1 MSKHFKQLKLLCCL
15 CLIACLAPISIAAAP
30 NQSKKTAL
38 PKHYSDWLNRD
49 VAYIITR
56 QERQDFLNLASDDAR
71 DKFIEH
77 FWAIRNPVPGSNVNT
92 YKDDVYQR
100 IAYANAH
107 FGIGSG
113 GEGWRSDRGRTYIT
127 LGAPKQIQRYYGAP
141 NMRPFEIWFYSNA
154 SPALPP
160 FFYIVFYQRDNIGDY
175 RYYSPYMDGPDK
187 LVTGTEATNDPQAA
201 LHMIQSAVGP
211 EVAHIAQSLIP
222 GEPLD
227 PNGRISLE
235 SDMLLADVKNF
246 ANQPANVAEL
256 DRRNTLIESVT
267 SRLIVDSNK
276 LDIVLL
282 PVRDDRGLTRLDYAI
297 RLRDP
302 SDLTMTKNE
311 DGRYSYTV
319 EVRVQVFS
327 ADGKTPI
334 FTQEKTV
341 SGTLDKNH
349 FDEIHDRPL
358 GYEGLLPLT
367 PGKYHLDF
375 LFTDWAKKTGFH
387 AVRDVTV
394 PAVTAETFAV
404 PAILPF
410 SAVNPGD
417 RSKDDTTP
425 FEMAGL
431 RFTPMEMSPVLLNP
445 DEPLNV
451 AYQLWAAPQDPSK
464 VGGQKIDVQYGLG
477 QPAIAGTATVLSETV
492 DMGQFSPSGS
502 LVDGKKIPLVDKPA
516 GSYLLTLSLARPG
529 STEKAHASLS
539 FEISG
544 QTPSASPW
552 DVDEPEIDVDL
563 AKGVLDEQRA
573 LCFLAQSDPTQARL
587 WFRSALAKDH
597 ENDVARAH
605 LVEEYYS
612 LSAFSS
618 VVSLYNDVGVT
629 DHTDAITIAEIAE
642 SFLKAGNP
650 AKAASLLQDAI
661 RSAPT
666 NGALYLAL
674 ADCYQHLG
682 KTQEALES
690 TQKGKSLLT
699 SAR

>member
-1 MSKHFKQLKLLCCL
+1 MSKQFKQATLLFCVY
-15 CLIACLAPISIAAAP
+15 LIASLAPVAAAA
-30 NQSKKTAL
+30 NQSKKNPL
-38 PKHYSDWLNRD
+38 SKHYSDWLNHD

-56 QERQDFLNLASDDAR
+56 EERQNFLNLPSDDAR

-77 FWAIRNPVPGSNVNT
+77 FWAVRNPVPGSTVNT
-92 YKDDVYQR
+92 YKDDIYQR

-113 GEGWRSDRGRTYIT
+113 EEGWRTDRGRTYIT

-141 NMRPFEIWFYSNA
+141 NLRPMEIWFYSNA

-160 FFYIVFYQRDNIGDY
+160 FFYIVFYQRDNLGDY

-201 LHMIQSAVGP
+201 LHLIQSSVGP
-211 EVAHIAQSLIP
+211 EVARIAQSLIP

-235 SDMLLADVKNF
+235 SDMLLADLENF

-256 DRRNTLIESVT
+256 DRRNTLIQSVT
-267 SRLIVDSNK
+267 SRLIVDSNT
-276 LDIVLL
+276 LDIVLFPL
-282 PVRDDRGLTRLDYAI
+282 RDDRGLTRLDYAI

-302 SDLTMTKNE
+302 SDLTMTKND
-311 DGRYSYTV
+311 DGTYSYTV

-334 FTQEKTV
+334 FTQEKTA
-341 SGTLDKNH
+341 SGTLDKNR
-349 FDEIHDRPL
+349 FDEIRDHPL
-358 GYEGLLPLT
+358 GYEGILPLT

-387 AVRDVTV
+387 AVRDVTI
-394 PAVTAETFAV
+394 PAVAADSFVV

-410 SAVNPGD
+410 SAVNPVD
-417 RSKDDTTP
+417 RSKDDTVP

-431 RFTPMEMSPVLLNP
+431 RFTPREMSPVLLNP
-445 DEPLNV
+445 DEPLNI
-451 AYQLWAAPQDPSK
+451 AYQLWSSPQDPSK
-464 VGGQKIDVQYGLG
+464 MTGQKIDVQYGLG
-477 QPAIAGTATVLSETV
+477 QPAISGSATVINDTV
-492 DMGQFSPSGS
+492 DMGQFSPSGT
-502 LVDGKKIPLVDKPA
+502 LLDGKKISLTDKPT
-516 GSYLLTLSLARPG
+516 GSYLLSLSLARPG
-529 STEKAHASLS
+529 SAEKAHSSMS
-539 FEISG
+539 FAISG
-544 QTPSASPW
+544 DTPSPSPW
-552 DVDEPEIDVDL
+552 DVDEPDVGVDL

-573 LCFLAQSDPTQARL
+573 LCFLAQNDPTQARL

-597 ENDVARAH
+597 QNDVARAH
-605 LVEEYYS
+605 LVEQYYG
-612 LSAFSS
+612 LNAFSA

-629 DHTDAITIAEIAE
+629 DNTDALTIAEIAE
-642 SFLKAGNP
+642 SFLKIGNP
-650 AKAASLLQDAI
+650 SKAASLLQDAI
-661 RSAPT
+661 RSAPA

-674 ADCYQHLG
+674 ADCYQQMG
-682 KTQEALES
+682 KTQEAMQTSER
-690 TQKGKSLLT
+690 GKSLLSSST
-699 SAR
+699 R

>member
-1 MSKHFKQLKLLCCL
+1 VSKQFKQATLLFCVY
-15 CLIACLAPISIAAAP
+15 LIASLAPVAAAA
-30 NQSKKTAL
+30 NQSKKNPL
-38 PKHYSDWLNRD
+38 SKHYSDWLNHD

-56 QERQDFLNLASDDAR
+56 EERQNFLNLPSDDAR

-77 FWAIRNPVPGSNVNT
+77 FWAVRNPVPGSTVNT
-92 YKDDVYQR
+92 YKDDIYQR

-113 GEGWRSDRGRTYIT
+113 EEGWRTDRGRTYIT

-141 NMRPFEIWFYSNA
+141 NLRPMEIWFYSNA

-160 FFYIVFYQRDNIGDY
+160 FFYIVFYQRDNLGDY

-201 LHMIQSAVGP
+201 LHLIQSSVGP
-211 EVAHIAQSLIP
+211 EVARIAQSLIP

-235 SDMLLADVKNF
+235 SDMLLADLENF

-256 DRRNTLIESVT
+256 DRRNTLIQSVT
-267 SRLIVDSNK
+267 SRLIVDSNT
-276 LDIVLL
+276 LDIVLFPL
-282 PVRDDRGLTRLDYAI
+282 RDDRGLTRLDYAI

-302 SDLTMTKNE
+302 SDLTMTKND
-311 DGRYSYTV
+311 DGTYSYTV

-334 FTQEKTV
+334 FTQEKTA
-341 SGTLDKNH
+341 SGTLDKNR
-349 FDEIHDRPL
+349 FDEIRDHPL
-358 GYEGLLPLT
+358 GYEGILPLT

-387 AVRDVTV
+387 AVRDVTI
-394 PAVTAETFAV
+394 PAVAADSFVV

-410 SAVNPGD
+410 SAVNPVD
-417 RSKDDTTP
+417 RSKDDTVP

-431 RFTPMEMSPVLLNP
+431 RFTPREMSPVLLNP
-445 DEPLNV
+445 DEPLNI
-451 AYQLWAAPQDPSK
+451 AYQLWSSPQDPSK
-464 VGGQKIDVQYGLG
+464 MTGQKIDVQYGLG
-477 QPAIAGTATVLSETV
+477 QPAISGSATVINDTV
-492 DMGQFSPSGS
+492 DMGQFSPSGT
-502 LVDGKKIPLVDKPA
+502 LLDGKKISLTDKPT
-516 GSYLLTLSLARPG
+516 GSYLLSLSLARPG
-529 STEKAHASLS
+529 SAEKAHSSMS
-539 FEISG
+539 FAISG
-544 QTPSASPW
+544 DTPSPSPW
-552 DVDEPEIDVDL
+552 DVDEPDMGVDL

-573 LCFLAQSDPTQARL
+573 LCFLAQNDPTQARL

-597 ENDVARAH
+597 QNDVARAH
-605 LVEEYYS
+605 LVEQYYG
-612 LSAFSS
+612 LNAFSA

-629 DHTDAITIAEIAE
+629 DNTDALTIAEIAE
-642 SFLKAGNP
+642 SFLKIGNP
-650 AKAASLLQDAI
+650 SKAASLLQDAI
-661 RSAPT
+661 RSAPA

-674 ADCYQHLG
+674 ADCYQQMG
-682 KTQEALES
+682 KTQEAMQTSER
-690 TQKGKSLLT
+690 GKSLLSSST
-699 SAR
+699 R

>member
-1 MSKHFKQLKLLCCL
+1 VIKHLKQSKFLSCL
-15 CLIACLAPISIAAAP
+15 CLIVCLAPVSLSAA
-30 NQSKKTAL
+30 NQAKKIPL
-38 PKHYSDWLNRD
+38 PKHYSDWLNHD
-49 VAYIITR
+49 VAYIITK
-56 QERQDFLNLASDDAR
+56 QERQNFLNLASDDAR

-77 FWAIRNPVPGSNVNT
+77 FWAIRNPVPGSDVNA
-92 YKDDVYQR
+92 YKDDIYQR

-113 GEGWRSDRGRTYIT
+113 EEGWRTDRGRAYIT

-141 NMRPFEIWFYSNA
+141 NLRPMEIWFYSNA

-160 FFYIVFYQRDNIGDY
+160 FFYIVFYQRDNLGDY
-175 RYYSPYMDGPDK
+175 RFYSPYMDGPDK
-187 LVTGTEATNDPQAA
+187 LVTGTEAINDPRAA
-201 LHMIQSAVGP
+201 LHMIQSSVGP
-211 EVAHIAQSLIP
+211 EVAHIAQTLLP

-235 SDMLLADVKNF
+235 SDMLLANVKNF
-246 ANQPANVAEL
+246 ANLPANVDQL
-256 DRRNTLIESVT
+256 DRKNTLIESVT
-267 SRLIVDSNK
+267 SRLIVDSNQ
-276 LDIVLL
+276 LDILLL
-282 PVRDDRGLTRLDYAI
+282 PLRDDRGLTRLDYAI

-311 DGRYSYTV
+311 DGRYSYTI
-319 EVRVQVFS
+319 EVRVQVFT

-341 SGTLDKNH
+341 SSTLDKNR

-367 PGKYHLDF
+367 PGKYRLDF

-387 AVRDVTV
+387 ATRDVTI
-394 PAVTAETFAV
+394 PAVGAQTFAV

-410 SAVNPGD
+410 SAVNPVD
-417 RSKDDTTP
+417 RSKEDTVP

-431 RFTPMEMSPVLLNP
+431 RFTPLEMSPVLLNP
-445 DEPLNV
+445 DQTLNV
-451 AYQLWAAPQDPSK
+451 AYQLWSSPQDPSK
-464 VGGQKIDVQYGLG
+464 ISGQKIDVQYGVG
-477 QPAIAGTATVLSETV
+477 QPAIAGTATVINDTI

-502 LVDGKKIPLVDKPA
+502 LVDGKKIPLVDKPS

-544 QTPSASPW
+544 ATSSPSPW
-552 DVDEPEIDVDL
+552 DVDEPDIDIDL

-573 LCFLAQSDPTQARL
+573 LCFLAQNDSTQARL

-597 ENDVARAH
+597 ENDVARSH
-605 LVEEYYS
+605 LVEEYYG
-612 LSAFSS
+612 LNAFAA
-618 VVSLYNDVGVT
+618 VVSLYNDAGIT
-629 DHTDAITIAEIAE
+629 DHTDAITISEIAE
-642 SFLKAGNP
+642 SFLKMNNP
-650 AKAASLLQDAI
+650 TKAASLLQDAI

-682 KTQEALES
+682 KTQEALQN
-690 TQKGKSLLT
+690 TQKGKSLLAA
-699 SAR
+699 SAQ

>member
-1 MSKHFKQLKLLCCL
+1 MKHSKQAKLLCCL
-15 CLIACLAPISIAAAP
+15 CLIVWLAPVSLAA
-30 NQSKKTAL
+30 NQAKKSPL
-38 PKHYSDWLNRD
+38 PKHYSDWLNHD
-49 VAYIITR
+49 VAYIITK
-56 QERQDFLNLASDDAR
+56 QEHQNFLNLASDDAR

-77 FWAIRNPVPGSNVNT
+77 FWAVRNPVPGSDVNT
-92 YKDDVYQR
+92 YKDGIYQR

-141 NMRPFEIWFYSNA
+141 NLRPMEIWFYSNA
-154 SPALPP
+154 SLALPP
-160 FFYIVFYQRDNIGDY
+160 FFYIVFYQRDNLGDY

-187 LVTGTEATNDPQAA
+187 LVTGTEAINDPQAA
-201 LHMIQSAVGP
+201 LHLIQSSVGP
-211 EVAHIAQSLIP
+211 EVAHIAQTLLP

-227 PNGRISLE
+227 PNGRISLQ
-235 SDMLLADVKNF
+235 SDMLLANVKNF
-246 ANQPANVAEL
+246 ANLPANVDQL
-256 DRRNTLIESVT
+256 DRKNTLIESVT
-267 SRLIVDSNK
+267 SRLIVDSNQ

-282 PVRDDRGLTRLDYAI
+282 PLRDDRGLTRLDYAI

-311 DGRYSYTV
+311 DGRYSYTI
-319 EVRVQVFS
+319 EVRVQVSS

-349 FDEIHDRPL
+349 FDEVHDRPL

-367 PGKYHLDF
+367 PGKYRLDF

-387 AVRDVTV
+387 ATHDVTIPTV
-394 PAVTAETFAV
+394 GAQAFAV

-410 SAVNPGD
+410 SAVNPVD
-417 RSKDDTTP
+417 RSKEGTVP

-431 RFTPMEMSPVLLNP
+431 RFTPLEMSPVLLNP
-445 DEPLNV
+445 DQTLNV
-451 AYQLWAAPQDPSK
+451 AYQLWSSPQDRSK
-464 VGGQKIDVQYGLG
+464 INGQKIDVQYGVG
-477 QPAIAGTATVLSETV
+477 QPAIAGTATVLNDTV

-502 LVDGKKIPLVDKPA
+502 LVDGKKIPLVDKPS

-529 STEKAHASLS
+529 STEKAHASLP

-544 QTPSASPW
+544 STPSPSPW
-552 DVDEPEIDVDL
+552 DVDEPDIDVDL
-563 AKGVLDEQRA
+563 AKGVEDEQRA
-573 LCFLAQSDPTQARL
+573 LCFLAQNDTTQARL

-597 ENDVARAH
+597 ENDVARSH
-605 LVEEYYS
+605 LVEEYYG
-612 LSAFSS
+612 LNAFSS

-629 DHTDAITIAEIAE
+629 DHTDSITIAEIAE
-642 SFLKAGNP
+642 SFLKMGNP
-650 AKAASLLQDAI
+650 TKAASLLQDAI

-674 ADCYQHLG
+674 ADCHQRMG
-682 KTQEALES
+682 KTQEALQD
-690 TQKGKSLLT
+690 TQKGKSLLAA
-699 SAR
+699 SPQ